1 MLPQLKI
8 RRGVVIE
15 TCFHS
20 EEEAR
25 CCFAEQLASLG
36 NIYVNDALNC
46 SQSACS
52 TTIIAQFLKN
62 ASITI
67 GKEIESLNK
76 VLKNSENR

>member
-1 MLPQLKI
+1 VLLLKLVSI
-8 RRGVVIE
+8 VRKKRGV
-15 TCFHS
+15 
-20 EEEAR
+20 A
-25 CCFAEQLASLG
+25 FAEQLASLG
-36 NIYVNDALNC
+36 DIYVNDALNC

-62 ASITI
+62 VSITI